1 MIDIYD
7 DYEIIDRRI
16 DSSKPRQLDFERMES
31 EYLKAR
37 ERVECSVVQGDPVA
51 VADAVI
57 AAVKLWDGV
66 GAWPGNWSYAQR
78 ALDEVLPSGR
88 QVLLDDVA
96 YGRVEIRRRTK

>member
-1 MIDIYD
+1 MIDTYD

-16 DSSKPRQLDFERMES
+16 DSSKPRQIDFERMES

-37 ERVECSVVQGDPVA
+37 ECVEEAVKQGDPVA

-57 AAVKLWDGV
+57 AAVTLWDDV
-66 GAWPGNWSYAQR
+66 GAWPDNWSYAQR
-78 ALDEVLPSGR
+78 ALDDVLPWNR
-88 QVLLDDVA
+88 QVQLDDVA